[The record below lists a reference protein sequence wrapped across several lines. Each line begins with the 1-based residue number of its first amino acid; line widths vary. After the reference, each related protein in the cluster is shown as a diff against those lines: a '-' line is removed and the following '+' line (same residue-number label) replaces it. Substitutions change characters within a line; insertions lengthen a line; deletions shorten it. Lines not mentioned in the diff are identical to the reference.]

1 MHREPQEPVEYV
13 HESWPA
19 DPKLGS
25 QIRHAVHEWLDTLP
39 LAEVQVSDVVLAVD
53 EAVENVIKH
62 AYSADRLGSAELVL
76 WTEPETL
83 CIEVIDYGEWRAPT
97 GQTQGLGIPMMEKLV
112 ESVMIHFDERGT
124 RVLLRYPLPSDE
136 APVIDAAKVPS
147 VPRARAAEGS
157 VGSPG

>member
-1 MHREPQEPVEYV
+1 MHADSSQPVEYV

-25 QIRHAVHEWLDTLP
+25 HIRHAVHEWLDTLP
-39 LAEVQVSDVVLAVD
+39 LSGNEVDDVVLAVD

-62 AYSADRLGSAELVL
+62 AYSSERLGSAELVL

-83 CIEVIDYGEWRAPT
+83 CIEVIDYGEWRAPAGNT
-97 GQTQGLGIPMMEKLV
+97 TGLGIPMMEKLV

-124 RVLLRYPLPSDE
+124 RVLLRYPLPAETSLQ
-136 APVIDAAKVPS
+136 PL
-147 VPRARAAEGS
+147 EGS
-157 VGSPG
+157 GGSGS

>member
-39 LAEVQVSDVVLAVD
+39 LAEVEVSDVVLAVD

-62 AYSADRLGSAELVL
+62 AYSSDRLGSAELVL

-124 RVLLRYPLPSDE
+124 RVLLRYPLPSDGSSPSG
-136 APVIDAAKVPS
+136 ADAA
-147 VPRARAAEGS
+147 AQDA
-157 VGSPG
+157 VGSQG